1 MIIPFKKI
9 IIGWLVLL
17 LVIWNFSPVFVLAEE
32 GNSISDNQIVS
43 SGEDNKSG
51 SDVADNSS
59 LETETGEPGSSS
71 VAAEEEEKKEDDKPS
86 EINVSTGQ
94 AEALVEVDNNI
105 NINETEISNSDS
117 SSNNDSDNSTSG
129 DEEKQDGEKLAE
141 GDKDNTATSTLD
153 NIDNSG
159 DSNQDCADDSCEG
172 ESNQS
177 DVDIENDNSAQVD
190 SDVKGELNTGK
201 NEIVEN
207 LGDINL
213 NTGDI
218 RLISNIFN
226 LINFNVVGSDYLKTA
241 YSLVGNIIGDLDLS
255 GFSLDDL
262 ADVVSADKSWQALQA
277 EIGDNESDTADISD
291 DAEKAEVDIDNYNDA
306 EVNNKVLLDLTS
318 GANKIKE
325 NSGDVKVVTGNIS
338 VVSNMVNIVNTNIVG
353 DGWTLAII
361 NIVGGW
367 TGDLVLPSL
376 TSYIASQTDD
386 FSLTCNDYDCLNKKI
401 INLNQAEVN
410 NNVNI
415 FVDSGNNQVE
425 GNDGEIKV
433 KTGDALAASHI
444 YNQVN
449 TNINKSNWV
458 YGTINVMG
466 NWLGGFYGQPDS
478 GFDVVDKDGSIV
490 FMYNPESESADN
502 SQENTS
508 LLDNSLLTE
517 EKTEDS
523 TSTIFSIENN
533 NKAEVNNI
541 IEILANSGGNV
552 IQGNEGDTD
561 LSTGDVFALS
571 NIMNLVNTNINGSD
585 WTLATIN
592 IIGDWNG
599 DLYFGKPDLQ
609 IFEVATPAEDPVRPG
624 GVIDYVLTIINKGDA
639 AANGVEVRT
648 KLNPALVRILDNAG
662 GKVDGDS
669 LVWNVDRLGVGEII
683 TKHYKIQ
690 IASAEEIDNLDIN
703 NPTIKTVSQVKALEA
718 DRNLDDN
725 KTENNIKVGGTGKPV
740 VNGYG
745 FPVQASL
752 SNNGSPVNDNQP
764 QKFNN
769 PSTTIYSDLL
779 EIEKSNNSDGLIK
792 QGQSVIYIIKLY
804 NTSDMVLRDVY
815 VFDVMSGPD
824 DEVINEQYWA
834 LGDVLPHEEITIDY
848 TNAFAK
854 DAPFGTYKNQT
865 WADGFLD
872 ENTYLV
878 FPKKSNL
885 VVIREPLN
893 PENIRVA
900 LDYEAEFNKSVNTS
914 DDDYLIIT
922 NEGETGLPE
931 GRVVLMYNSE
941 YIKADNDQNGSS
953 FVTPAVN
960 PGESVKL
967 PIKISALKIT
977 DRAQLDF
984 TYLLDNSPIV
994 QGTVFYSI
1002 LPQEEQPDGTEFS
1015 NSPNNRL
1022 QKSADLLQ
1030 KKSDMI
1036 PKVLGVSEAFAG
1048 LSPAP
1053 QNQLFGNKLDNWLKD
1068 DWRMLIAWVVLI
1080 LIIIWLSWWNKRL
1093 NLNKTDVKKNK

>member
-1 MIIPFKKI
+1 MIISFKKI
-9 IIGWLVLL
+9 IIGWMVLL
-17 LVIWNFSPVFVLAEE
+17 LVIWNFYPVFAFAEE
-32 GNSISDNQIVS
+32 GGSVSDNQSAS
-43 SGEDNKSG
+43 SDESIESG
-51 SDVADNSS
+51 SGIADNSY
-59 LETETGEPGSSS
+59 LETDDSEVDSS
-71 VAAEEEEKKEDDKPS
+71 VVNDEKREDDKSS
-86 EINVSTGQ
+86 EVDVSTGK
-94 AEALVEVDNNI
+94 AEALLEVDNNV
-105 NINETEISNSDS
+105 NINETEVTNSDNSDS
-117 SSNNDSDNSTSG
+117 NNNDEAQQNQ
-129 DEEKQDGEKLAE
+129 EELAE
-141 GDKDNTATSTLD
+141 EEQDNTATSTLD

-159 DSNQDCADDSCEG
+159 DDNQNCADGGCEDKSG
-172 ESNQS
+172 QS
-177 DVDIENDNSAQVD
+177 GVDIENNNNAQVS
-190 SDVKGELNTGK
+190 SDVVGELNTGK
-201 NEIVEN
+201 NEIKEN

-213 NTGDI
+213 NTGEI
-218 RLISNIFN
+218 QLISNIFN
-226 LINFNVVGSDYLKTA
+226 LINFNVVGSDYIKAA
-241 YSLVGNIIGDLDLS
+241 YNLVGNIIGDLDLS

-262 ADVVSADKSWQALQA
+262 ANVISADEDWQALKA
-277 EIGDNESDTADISD
+277 EISDNESDEADISD
-291 DAEKAEVDIDNYNDA
+291 DKEKAEVDIDNYNDA
-306 EVNNKVLLDLTS
+306 VVENKVLLDLTS
-318 GANKIKE
+318 GLNEVKE
-325 NSGDVKVVTGNIS
+325 NSGDVKIVTGDIS

-386 FSLTCNDYDCLNKKI
+386 FSLTCDDYNCLNKEI
-401 INLNQAEVN
+401 ANLNQAKVN
-410 NNVNI
+410 NNVNV

-425 GNDGEIKV
+425 GNNGEVNV
-433 KTGDALAASHI
+433 KTGDALAVSHI

-478 GFDVVDKDGSIV
+478 GFDVINKDGSIV
-490 FMYNPESESADN
+490 FMYNPEGESADN
-502 SQENTS
+502 FQESAPLSDNT
-508 LLDNSLLTE
+508 LLNE
-517 EKTEDS
+517 EKIEDS
-523 TSTIFSIENN
+523 TSTTFSIENN
-533 NKAEVNNI
+533 NKAKVNNMV
-541 IEILANSGGNV
+541 EILASSGGNV

-624 GVIDYVLTIINKGDA
+624 GVIDYVLTITNKGDA

-648 KLNPALVRILDNAG
+648 KLNPALVRILDNG
-662 GKVDGDS
+662 GGEVDGDS
-669 LVWNVDRLGVGEII
+669 LVWNVDRLGVGEIV

-690 IASAEEIDNLDIN
+690 IASADDIDDLNIN
-703 NPTIKTVSQVKALEA
+703 DPTIKTISQVEALEA
-718 DRNLDDN
+718 DRNIDDN
-725 KTENNIKVGGTGKPV
+725 KTENNIRIGGTGAPV

-752 SNNGSPVNDNQP
+752 ADSSSSVNTNQL
-764 QKFNN
+764 QEFN

-792 QGQSVIYIIKLY
+792 QGQSVIYTIKLY
-804 NTSDMVLRDVY
+804 NTSDKVLRDVY
-815 VFDVMSGPD
+815 VFDVMHGPN
-824 DEVINEQYWA
+824 DEVLNEQYWS
-834 LGDVLPHEEITIDY
+834 LGNVLPHEEITIDY

-878 FPKKSNL
+878 FPKKNNL

-900 LDYEAEFNKSVNTS
+900 LDYEAKFNKPVNTS

-931 GRVVLMYNSE
+931 GRVVLMYDSE
-941 YIKADNDQNGSS
+941 YIEADNNHNGSS

-977 DRAQLDF
+977 DRTQLDF
-984 TYLLDNSPIV
+984 IYLLDDSPVV

-1002 LPQEEQPDGTEFS
+1002 LPQEEKPVGAKLFNRPD
-1015 NSPNNRL
+1015 NRL

-1030 KKSDMI
+1030 KKTDI
-1036 PKVLGVSEAFAG
+1036 VPKVLGVSEAFAG
-1048 LSPAP
+1048 LSPVP
-1053 QNQLFGNKLDNWLKD
+1053 QNQLFGNKFDIWLKD
-1068 DWRMLIAWVVLI
+1068 DWRLLIAWVTLI

-1093 NLNKTDVKKNK
+1093 NLDKTDVKKNK

>member
-1 MIIPFKKI
+1 MPPKRK
-9 IIGWLVLL
+9 
-17 LVIWNFSPVFVLAEE
+17 
-32 GNSISDNQIVS
+32 
-43 SGEDNKSG
+43 
-51 SDVADNSS
+51 
-59 LETETGEPGSSS
+59 
-71 VAAEEEEKKEDDKPS
+71 KKEDDKPS

-609 IFEVATPAEDPVRPG
+609 ILKWQLRQ
-624 GVIDYVLTIINKGDA
+624 
-639 AANGVEVRT
+639 
-648 KLNPALVRILDNAG
+648 
-662 GKVDGDS
+662 
-669 LVWNVDRLGVGEII
+669 
-683 TKHYKIQ
+683 KI
-690 IASAEEIDNLDIN
+690 
-703 NPTIKTVSQVKALEA
+703 
-718 DRNLDDN
+718 R
-725 KTENNIKVGGTGKPV
+725 
-740 VNGYG
+740 
-745 FPVQASL
+745 
-752 SNNGSPVNDNQP
+752 
-764 QKFNN
+764 
-769 PSTTIYSDLL
+769 
-779 EIEKSNNSDGLIK
+779 
-792 QGQSVIYIIKLY
+792 
-804 NTSDMVLRDVY
+804 
-815 VFDVMSGPD
+815 
-824 DEVINEQYWA
+824 
-834 LGDVLPHEEITIDY
+834 
-848 TNAFAK
+848 
-854 DAPFGTYKNQT
+854 
-865 WADGFLD
+865 
-872 ENTYLV
+872 
-878 FPKKSNL
+878 
-885 VVIREPLN
+885 
-893 PENIRVA
+893 
-900 LDYEAEFNKSVNTS
+900 
-914 DDDYLIIT
+914 
-922 NEGETGLPE
+922 
-931 GRVVLMYNSE
+931 
-941 YIKADNDQNGSS
+941 
-953 FVTPAVN
+953 
-960 PGESVKL
+960 
-967 PIKISALKIT
+967 
-977 DRAQLDF
+977 
-984 TYLLDNSPIV
+984 
-994 QGTVFYSI
+994 
-1002 LPQEEQPDGTEFS
+1002 
-1015 NSPNNRL
+1015 
-1022 QKSADLLQ
+1022 
-1030 KKSDMI
+1030 
-1036 PKVLGVSEAFAG
+1036 
-1048 LSPAP
+1048 
-1053 QNQLFGNKLDNWLKD
+1053 
-1068 DWRMLIAWVVLI
+1068 
-1080 LIIIWLSWWNKRL
+1080 
-1093 NLNKTDVKKNK
+1093 